1 LTLKDNINMS
11 HQLENSDHMFSAG
24 VTPWHGLGTVTAG
37 ALDLDTALVTA
48 KLDWT
53 VGKFPAFTRDRDVA
67 YAEILPQLIEA
78 HLANPD
84 AGFGELLTTIGFDLP
99 IEGAFATVR
108 EDLRK
113 PLATVGADYTV
124 WQNWENFDLAK
135 VLLDG
140 GDVVAE
146 TAGSLRDSR
155 TVWLLCRID
164 RDMTIG
170 GDEMVPYMLFTSS
183 HDGTSKIRVM
193 PTPTRV
199 VCANTLRVAI
209 NGAKT
214 QWTTSHTANLKLR
227 VQEARDTL
235 QMTWKYMDEFES
247 MVRKLQDQVVT
258 DLAFEKLVFD
268 MIPEPEKGS
277 DGKVSERKKNNAAEG
292 RALVRKAWERSP
304 EIGEF
309 RGTGWGAA
317 MAFNTVDLWT
327 GRVHGGEEN
336 RLARQAHRILTG
348 DTMANTNKVLDLLAV

>member
-1 LTLKDNINMS
+1 MS

-24 VTPWHGLGTVTAG
+24 VTPWHGLGTVTDG
-37 ALDLDTALVTA
+37 VLDLDTALVTA

-67 YAEILPQLIEA
+67 YEEILPQLIDA
-78 HLANPD
+78 HAANP
-84 AGFGELLTTIGFDLP
+84 GLSFSELLTTVGFDLP
-99 IEGAFATVR
+99 IPDTFATVR
-108 EDLRK
+108 EDIRL
-113 PLATVGADYTV
+113 PLGPVGKDYTV

-164 RDMTIG
+164 KDMTIG
-170 GDEMVPYMLFTSS
+170 GDEIVPYMLFTSS
-183 HDGTSKIRVM
+183 HDGSSKIRVM

-199 VCANTLRVAI
+199 VCANTLRIAI
-209 NGAKT
+209 GQAKT
-214 QWTTSHTANLKLR
+214 QWTTSHTSNLKTR
-227 VQEARDTL
+227 VIQARETL
-235 QMTWKYMDEFES
+235 QMTWKYMDEFET
-247 MVRKLQDQVVT
+247 MVRKLQDQVVD

-268 MIPEPEKGS
+268 MIPQPTPDK
-277 DGKVSERKKNNAAEG
+277 DGKVSERKKTNAADN
-292 RALVRKAWERSP
+292 RAQVRKAWERSP
-304 EIGEF
+304 EIGAF

-327 GRVHGGEEN
+327 GRVHGGEGK
-336 RLARQAHRILTG
+336 RLERQAHRILTG
-348 DTMANTNKVLDLLAV
+348 DTMANTNKVLELLAV

>member
-1 LTLKDNINMS
+1 MTQKDNINMA
-11 HQLENSDHMFSAG
+11 HQIENSDHMFSAG

-53 VGKFPAFTRDRDVA
+53 VGKYPAFTRDRDTT
-67 YAEILPQLIEA
+67 YAEVLPQIIAA
-78 HLANPD
+78 HAANPTLSF
-84 AGFGELLTTIGFDLP
+84 AELLTTIGFDLP

-108 EDLRK
+108 EDLRL
-113 PLATVGADYTV
+113 PLATVGSDYTV
-124 WQNWENFDLAK
+124 WQNPENFDLAK

-214 QWTTSHTANLKLR
+214 QWTTSHTSNLKTR
-227 VQEARDTL
+227 VIAARETL
-235 QMTWKYMDEFES
+235 KMTWKYMDEFET
-247 MVRKLQDQVVT
+247 MVKKLQEQVVT

-268 MIPEPEKGS
+268 MIPEPEKGK
-277 DGKVSERKKNNAAEG
+277 DGKVSERAKTNATEK
-292 RALVRKAWERSP
+292 RSLVRKAWERSP

-317 MAFNTVDLWT
+317 MSFNTVDLWT
-327 GRVHGGEEN
+327 GRVHGGEDK
-336 RLARQAHRILTG
+336 RLERQAQRILTG
-348 DTMANTNKVLDLLAV
+348 DTMANTNKVLELLAV

>member
-1 LTLKDNINMS
+1 MHGINS
-11 HQLENSDHMFSAG
+11 SDHMFSAG

-53 VGKFPAFTRDRDVA
+53 VGKYPAFTRDGDST
-67 YAEILPQLIEA
+67 YTEILPLLIQA
-78 HLANPD
+78 HAANPG
-84 AGFGELLTTIGFDLP
+84 ASFAELLVEVGFDLP
-99 IEGAFATVR
+99 IPGAFATVR

-113 PLATVGADYTV
+113 PLATVGNDYTV
-124 WQNWENFDLAK
+124 WQNWENFELAK

-164 RDMTIG
+164 RDLTVG

-199 VCANTLRVAI
+199 VCANTLRIALA
-209 NGAKT
+209 GAKT
-214 QWTTSHTANLKLR
+214 QWTASHTANVGKR
-227 VQEARDTL
+227 VQEARETL
-235 QMTWKYMDEFES
+235 KMTWKYMDEFQA
-247 MVRKLQDQVVT
+247 MVEKLQEQVVT

-268 MIPEPEKGS
+268 MIPEPEAGK
-277 DGKVSERKKNNAAEG
+277 DGKVSERAKTNAVEK
-292 RALVRKAWERSP
+292 RSLVRKAWERSP

-317 MAFNTVDLWT
+317 MSFNTVDLWA
-327 GRVHGGEEN
+327 GRVQGGETN
-336 RLARQAHRILTG
+336 RLARQADRILSG
-348 DTMANTNKVLDLLAV
+348 DTMANTSKVLELLAA

>member
-1 LTLKDNINMS
+1 MTQKDNINMA

-24 VTPWHGLGTVTAG
+24 VTPWHGLGTVTDG
-37 ALDLDTALVTA
+37 VLDLDTALVTA
-48 KLDWT
+48 GLNWT

-67 YAEILPQLIEA
+67 YAEALPLLIEA
-78 HLANPD
+78 HAANPT
-84 AGFGELLTTIGFDLP
+84 ATFGELLAAIEFDLP
-99 IEGAFATVR
+99 IPDTFSTVR
-108 EDLRK
+108 EDLRM
-113 PLATVGADYTV
+113 PLGPVGKDYTV

-170 GDEMVPYMLFTSS
+170 GDEIVPYMLFTSS
-183 HDGTSKIRVM
+183 HDGSSKIRVM

-209 NGAKT
+209 GRAKT
-214 QWTTSHTANLKLR
+214 QWTASHTASVSKR
-227 VQEARDTL
+227 AQEARETL
-235 QMTWKYMDEFES
+235 QMTWKYMDEFQL
-247 MVRKLQDQVVT
+247 MVEKLQDQVVT

-268 MIPEPEKGS
+268 MIPEPTPNKEGQITDRMKT
-277 DGKVSERKKNNAAEG
+277 NATNK

-304 EIGEF
+304 EIGQF

-317 MAFNTVDLWT
+317 MSFNTVDLWA
-327 GRVHGGEEN
+327 GKVHGGEDN
-336 RLARQAHRILTG
+336 RLARQADRILTG
-348 DTMANTNKVLDLLAV
+348 DTMANTNKVLELLAV

>member
-1 LTLKDNINMS
+1 MS
-11 HQLENSDHMFSAG
+11 HEIHSSDHMFSAG

-37 ALDLDTALVTA
+37 VLDLDTALVTA
-48 KLDWT
+48 KLAWT
-53 VGKFPAFTRDRDVA
+53 VGKYPAFTRDDA
-67 YAEILPQLIEA
+67 GSYDEILPLLIEA
-78 HLANPD
+78 HGNNP
-84 AGFGELLTTIGFDLP
+84 AATFSELLTQVGFDLP

-108 EDLRK
+108 EDIRK
-113 PLATVGADYTV
+113 PLATVGNDYTV
-124 WQNWENFDLAK
+124 WQNWENFELAK

-193 PTPTRV
+193 PTTVRV
-199 VCANTLRVAI
+199 VCANTLRFAL
-209 NGAKT
+209 NTAKAS
-214 QWTTSHTANLKLR
+214 WTTSHTANAGKRMQAARESLK
-227 VQEARDTL
+227 
-235 QMTWKYMDEFES
+235 MTWKYMDEFQS
-247 MVRKLQDQVVT
+247 MVEKLQEQVVT

-268 MIPEPEKGS
+268 MVPEPTPNK
-277 DGKVSERKKNNAAEG
+277 DGKVTDRMKNSAAEK
-292 RALVRKAWERSP
+292 RSLVRKAWERSP

-317 MAFNTVDLWT
+317 MSFNTVDLWT
-327 GRVHGGEEN
+327 GRVHGGEDN
-336 RLARQAHRILTG
+336 RLARQADRILTG
-348 DTMANTNKVLDLLAV
+348 DTMANTARVLELLAV

>member
-1 LTLKDNINMS
+1 MHGIN
-11 HQLENSDHMFSAG
+11 NSDHMFSAG

-53 VGKFPAFTRDRDVA
+53 VGKYPAYTRDGDTT
-67 YAEILPQLIEA
+67 YMEILPLLIEA
-78 HLANPD
+78 HASNPG
-84 AGFGELLTTIGFDLP
+84 ASFAELLVQIGFDLP
-99 IEGAFATVR
+99 IPNAFATVR
-108 EDLRK
+108 EDLRM
-113 PLATVGADYTV
+113 PLATVGNDYTV
-124 WQNWENFDLAK
+124 WQNWENFELAK

-164 RDMTIG
+164 RDLSVG

-199 VCANTLRVAI
+199 VCANTLRIALAGV
-209 NGAKT
+209 KT
-214 QWTTSHTANLKLR
+214 QWTASHTANVGKR
-227 VQEARDTL
+227 VQEARETL
-235 QMTWKYMDEFES
+235 SMTWKYMDEFQA
-247 MVRKLQDQVVT
+247 MVEKLQEQVVT

-268 MIPEPEKGS
+268 MIPEPTPGK
-277 DGKVSERKKNNAAEG
+277 DGKVSERSKTNAVEK
-292 RALVRKAWERSP
+292 RSQVRKAWERSP

-317 MAFNTVDLWT
+317 MSFNTVDLWA
-327 GRVHGGEEN
+327 GRVQGGEDN
-336 RLARQAHRILTG
+336 RLARQADRILSG
-348 DTMANTNKVLDLLAV
+348 DTMTNTSKVLELLAA